1 MTKEQFRANS
11 TATRR
16 ATRRAIA
23 HGYASRWSPIVA
35 LMREIDT
42 CPAMLALRKADAML
56 ARVGSVGGADI
67 GLEAYS

>member
-1 MTKEQFRANS
+1 MTRNEYKAKS

-23 HGYASRWSPIVA
+23 QGYASAWSPLISLV
-35 LMREIDT
+35 REIDT

-67 GLEAYS
+67 GNEAYS